1 MTLKHFLLAAGVV
14 ILTPAFAWHH
24 CPPPYHWH
32 GGCYHHHHGCHAGD
46 FWAGA
51 GVGLASGLIGAAV
64 YNAVRPAPPTV
75 VVQPQPI
82 VVQQPVVVQSQP
94 VVVQQPVVVPA
105 QPTVVQQVAPQAAT
119 TVWVEG
125 RYIDQVQPNG
135 SVTRVWN
142 PGHYEMR

>member
-1 MTLKHFLLAAGVV
+1 MSMKHFLLVAGVA

-24 CPPPYHWH
+24 CPPPHYWH
-32 GGCYHHHHGCHAGD
+32 GGCYHHHHGWHAD
-46 FWAGA
+46 AFWAGA
-51 GVGLASGLIGAAV
+51 GIGLAGGLIGAAV
-64 YNAVRPAPPTV
+64 YNAVRPTSPTV
-75 VVQPQPI
+75 VVQP
-82 VVQQPVVVQSQP
+82 QP

-105 QPTVVQQVAPQAAT
+105 QPAVVQQVAPQAAT

-142 PGHYEMR
+142 PGHYETR